1 MGFGVMKMHIVVDGP
16 YAVIDIFSGYMK
28 GKYILRQEI
37 NLFFLVKTRP
47 DLHELDYFDNRMTSW
62 KPTYKT
68 NFTTILGKA
77 LKYIEDQEI
86 KKMNETGVGYIN
98 G

>member
-1 MGFGVMKMHIVVDGP
+1 MKMDIEVDDW
-16 YAVIDIFSGYMK
+16 YAEIDILTGYMK
-28 GKYILRQEI
+28 GRYILKEEI
-37 NLFFLVKTRP
+37 NVFFLVKTRP
-47 DLHELDYFDNRMTSW
+47 DLDELDYFDNRMTSW